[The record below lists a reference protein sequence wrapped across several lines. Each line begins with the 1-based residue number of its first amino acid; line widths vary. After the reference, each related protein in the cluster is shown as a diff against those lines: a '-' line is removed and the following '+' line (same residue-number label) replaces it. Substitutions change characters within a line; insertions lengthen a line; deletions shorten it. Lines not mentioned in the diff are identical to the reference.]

1 AGPLHAR
8 AQRDRR
14 RRKPLQADHAQVLGT
29 VREVSAARLQ
39 SLLGLSDEELL
50 RILDSDPLAVITGE
64 EDARPE
70 VAILLDLL
78 EEAPQRSREAPLRR
92 CTRANGAKPL
102 KLLLAHDFGGFED
115 ALGELAER
123 GFIIRRQ

>member
-1 AGPLHAR
+1 
-8 AQRDRR
+8 
-14 RRKPLQADHAQVLGT
+14 
-29 VREVSAARLQ
+29 VSAARLQ

-70 VAILLDLL
+70 LAILLELL
-78 EEAPQRSREAPLRR
+78 ADVSEKASETTLRR
-92 CTRANGAKPL
+92 WLRANDAKPL

>member
-1 AGPLHAR
+1 
-8 AQRDRR
+8 
-14 RRKPLQADHAQVLGT
+14 
-29 VREVSAARLQ
+29 VSAARLQ

-64 EDARPE
+64 EDTRPE

-78 EEAPQRSREAPLRR
+78 EDASQRASEATLRR
-92 CTRANGAKPL
+92 WLRANDAKPL
-102 KLLLAHDFGGFED
+102 KLLLAHDFAGFED

-123 GFIIRRQ
+123 GFILRRQ

>member
-1 AGPLHAR
+1 
-8 AQRDRR
+8 
-14 RRKPLQADHAQVLGT
+14 
-29 VREVSAARLQ
+29 VSAARLQ

-64 EDARPE
+64 EDTRPE

-78 EEAPQRSREAPLRR
+78 GEASERASEATLRR
-92 CTRANGAKPL
+92 WVRANDEKPL
-102 KLLLAHDFGGFED
+102 KLLLAHDFAGFED

-123 GFIIRRQ
+123 GFILRRQ

>member
-1 AGPLHAR
+1 M
-8 AQRDRR
+8 
-14 RRKPLQADHAQVLGT
+14 
-29 VREVSAARLQ
+29 SAARLQ

-70 VAILLDLL
+70 LAILLDLL
-78 EEAPQRSREAPLRR
+78 ADVSERASETTLRR
-92 CTRANGAKPL
+92 WLRANDSKPL

>member
-1 AGPLHAR
+1 
-8 AQRDRR
+8 
-14 RRKPLQADHAQVLGT
+14 
-29 VREVSAARLQ
+29 VSAARLQ

-78 EEAPQRSREAPLRR
+78 AEASERASEATLRR
-92 CTRANGAKPL
+92 WVRANGERPL
-102 KLLLAHDFGGFED
+102 KLLLAHDFAGFED

-123 GFIIRRQ
+123 GFILRGR

>member
-1 AGPLHAR
+1 M
-8 AQRDRR
+8 
-14 RRKPLQADHAQVLGT
+14 
-29 VREVSAARLQ
+29 SAARLQ

-64 EDARPE
+64 EDTRPE

-78 EEAPQRSREAPLRR
+78 EEASQRASEVTLRR
-92 CTRANGAKPL
+92 WVRANDAKPL
-102 KLLLAHDFGGFED
+102 KLLLAHDFAGFED

-123 GFIIRRQ
+123 GFILRRQ

>member
-1 AGPLHAR
+1 
-8 AQRDRR
+8 
-14 RRKPLQADHAQVLGT
+14 
-29 VREVSAARLQ
+29 VSAARLQ

-64 EDARPE
+64 QDARPE

-78 EEAPQRSREAPLRR
+78 EEASQRASEATLRR
-92 CTRANGAKPL
+92 WLRANDAKPL
-102 KLLLAHDFGGFED
+102 KLLLARDFAGFED

-123 GFIIRRQ
+123 GFILRRR